1 MIFTKTYQK
10 MLKQGSKKFIGVM
23 KDEWSGKIMKVF
35 VYLRAKTYSYLM
47 DDGKENKKKK
57 AKDTERCVIK
67 RNLSLKIIKT
77 V

>member
-1 MIFTKTYQK
+1 
-10 MLKQGSKKFIGVM
+10 
-23 KDEWSGKIMKVF
+23 MKVF